1 MSIHAISPRFVGR
14 ARELAVLGDA
24 LTRARAGAS
33 STVLVGGEAGVGKT
47 RLIREF
53 TDRADDVLVLV
64 GGCLELGTE
73 GLPFA
78 PFTAVLRGLVRELG
92 RDGVAALV
100 PGGTTRGLARLLP
113 EFGEPDKDG
122 PEARARLFEQVL
134 GLLERLAEERPAL
147 LIVEDAHWAD
157 RSTRD
162 LLSFL
167 VRYQPSA
174 AGLLIVVTYRTDE
187 LHRTHPLRPLLAELG
202 RVEWVRRVEL
212 RRLTRRE
219 AVAQA
224 ASILEREPSSA
235 VMDQIYARSEGN
247 PLFVEALLSEGS
259 GGDALPE
266 SLRDLLLAGVERLPD
281 ETQELLRVASAGGQ
295 RIEHDLL
302 SAVAGLDES
311 ALSRALRPAVAGN
324 VLAVD
329 GEGYCFRH
337 ALIREALH
345 DDLLPGEHT
354 RLHTRF
360 AEALERDLSILPA
373 PRGAIELAHHWHSAH
388 DSTWALV
395 SAWHA
400 AAAARKSTAYDEQL
414 GMLSRVLELW
424 DQVPDAAER
433 IGRDRLDVLAQTA
446 TVAHLAGEYE
456 RSIALA
462 SAALTELD
470 RDADPIR
477 SAKLLRQRGLTRYD
491 LGRPGYVDD
500 LRDAAALVPSDQPNK
515 LRGQVLES
523 LSRMLHGPEVWSEK
537 LATARLAMEIGHEVR
552 DANVEAHS
560 LINLTWA
567 RFGYSEIEAQLEA
580 FTEARR
586 IARRD
591 EAYNAVMRCAISES
605 DALEGAGWHE
615 RAAQVARD
623 GVEEAGLY
631 GLARTSGT
639 FLSINLAEPLVSLGR
654 WDEAL
659 EVIEHAL
666 DLAPPAPYRA
676 SLQGF
681 ATDIALAR
689 GELDRAERLLDSS
702 RSVLS
707 RGTFRDQTVL
717 PHLRREVQLLR
728 ARGQME
734 AAVEAAARAMGE
746 RDLLATPRYS
756 WPVLVTVAS
765 LLTSVVPQ
773 SERAAPPGQSGEA
786 LRPGEAGRRGAL
798 PVQFPA
804 PGEAA
809 RSGAL
814 GVLGSGALRAGD
826 SGASGVVGSD
836 ASRAARSGVS
846 GVVGSGE
853 SPVPLSE
860 FGASLMAVLQALGQ
874 ELETDG
880 ELQQAY
886 HLTFTALMGPEPTL
900 GDDAA
905 DPAAWQVKAWDLA
918 VSAWAALRQPYAEAQ
933 SLAGAASAALAAGD
947 RQEAAA
953 RLGRARELAGRLGA
967 TPLLE
972 QLDVF
977 ARRARIGGSEE
988 AADGHPLGLTAR
1000 ELEVLREVTKGR
1012 SNREIAEALFISV
1025 KTVSVH
1031 VSNILAK
1038 LGVATRGEAA
1048 ATAHRLH
1055 LFD

>member
-1 MSIHAISPRFVGR
+1 MSIHAVSPLFVGR
-14 ARELAVLGDA
+14 ARELAALGDA
-24 LTRARAGAS
+24 LVRARAGVS

-47 RLIREF
+47 RLIGEF
-53 TDRADDVLVLV
+53 TDRADDAMVLV

-113 EFGEPDKDG
+113 EFGEPGKDG
-122 PEARARLFEQVL
+122 AEARARLFEQVL
-134 GLLERLAEERPAL
+134 GLLERLAEERPVL

-167 VRYQPSA
+167 VRYQRT
-174 AGLLIVVTYRTDE
+174 AGRLLIVVTYRTDE
-187 LHRTHPLRPLLAELG
+187 LRRTHPLRPLLAELG
-202 RVEWVRRVEL
+202 RIDWVTRVEL

-224 ASILEREPSSA
+224 ASILEREPSPA
-235 VMDQIYARSEGN
+235 TMDLIYARSEGN
-247 PLFVEALLSEGS
+247 PLFVEALLSEAG

-266 SLRDLLLAGVERLPD
+266 SLRDLLLASVERLPD

-302 SAVAGLDES
+302 SAVAGLEES

-324 VLAVD
+324 VLMVD
-329 GEGYCFRH
+329 GEGYAFRH

-354 RLHTRF
+354 RFHTRY
-360 AEALERDLSILPA
+360 AQALDHDLSILPA

-388 DSTWALV
+388 DSTWALA
-395 SAWHA
+395 SAWGA

-414 GMLSRVLELW
+414 RMLSRVLELW
-424 DQVPDAAER
+424 DQVPDAVER
-433 IGRDRLDVLAQTA
+433 IGADRLDVLKQTA

-462 SAALTELD
+462 TAALADLD
-470 RDADPIR
+470 YATDPIR
-477 SAKLLRQRGLTRYD
+477 SATLLRQRGLTRYD
-491 LGRPGYVDD
+491 LGRPGHLDD
-500 LRDAAALVPSDQPNK
+500 LRQAAELTPADKPNK

-523 LSRMLHGPEVWSEK
+523 LSRMLHMPADWPER
-537 LATARLAMEIGHEVR
+537 LATARLAMEIAHEVG
-552 DANVEAHS
+552 DANTEAHA
-560 LINLTWA
+560 LISFTWSHSK
-567 RFGYSEIEAQLEA
+567 YSEIEAQMEA
-580 FTEARR
+580 FAEARR
-586 IARRD
+586 IAYRD
-591 EAYNAVMRCAISES
+591 EAYNALMRCAISES

-615 RAAQVARD
+615 RAAQVARE
-623 GVEEAGLY
+623 GVEEAGQY

-659 EVIEHAL
+659 EVVEHAL

-689 GELDRAERLLDSS
+689 GQFDRAEKLLESS
-702 RSVLS
+702 RSVLA
-707 RGTFRDQTVL
+707 RGTYRDQTVL
-717 PHLRREVQLLR
+717 PHLCREVQLLQ
-728 ARGQME
+728 ARGEME
-734 AAVEAAARAMGE
+734 AAMGAAGRALE
-746 RDLLATPRYS
+746 EHDLLASPRYS
-756 WPVLVTVAS
+756 WPVLVTSAQ
-765 LLTSVVPQ
+765 LLSAVVP
-773 SERAAPPGQSGEA
+773 
-786 LRPGEAGRRGAL
+786 
-798 PVQFPA
+798 PA
-804 PGEAA
+804 QAGEAA
-809 RSGAL
+809 RSGGAAL
-814 GVLGSGALRAGD
+814 EGLARLGAALLPRL
-826 SGASGVVGSD
+826 
-836 ASRAARSGVS
+836 R
-846 GVVGSGE
+846 
-853 SPVPLSE
+853 
-860 FGASLMAVLQALGQ
+860 ALGQ
-874 ELETDG
+874 ELEVEGD
-880 ELQQAY
+880 LQQAQR
-886 HLTFTALMGPEPTL
+886 LTFTALTGPDTPLEGAVEPF
-900 GDDAA
+900 
-905 DPAAWQVKAWDLA
+905 AWQFKAWELA
-918 VSAWAALRQPYAEAQ
+918 VGAWASLRQPYAEAR
-933 SLAGAASAALAAGD
+933 SLVGAAHAALATGD

-953 RLGRARELAGRLGA
+953 RLARARELAGRLGA

-977 ARRARIGGSEE
+977 GRRARIGGSDE

-1000 ELEVLREVTKGR
+1000 ELEVLREVTNGR
-1012 SNREIAEALFISV
+1012 SNREIAEVLFISI

-1055 LFD
+1055 LFDASP